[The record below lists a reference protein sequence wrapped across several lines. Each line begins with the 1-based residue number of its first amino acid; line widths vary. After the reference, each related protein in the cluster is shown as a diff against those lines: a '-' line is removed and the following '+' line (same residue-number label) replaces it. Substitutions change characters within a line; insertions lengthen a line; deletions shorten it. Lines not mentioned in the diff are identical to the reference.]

1 MRGTPWLWAA
11 LANFSR
17 SRTIRAGVGDGL
29 AKDGP
34 GLRPEGGL
42 QLGLGAVGVDEGEVD
57 AHALHRDGEEVIGT
71 AVDGGGA
78 HHMFPA
84 GDNVK
89 DGVKGSRLTG
99 GGQHGRGSPLQAQIL
114 AATWSFVGFWRRV

>member
-1 MRGTPWLWAA
+1 M
-11 LANFSR
+11 
-17 SRTIRAGVGDGL
+17 GVGRPGELLKVQHGEGGGGDGL

-71 AVDGGGA
+71 AVDGGRSTP
-78 HHMFPA
+78 HVP
-84 GDNVK
+84 
-89 DGVKGSRLTG
+89 
-99 GGQHGRGSPLQAQIL
+99 
-114 AATWSFVGFWRRV
+114 RRETMLKMA